1 MDDLLLHNPAVAA
14 LAIQVEPLK
23 RDRLDLQRLIGRYGA
38 GATLGQALATARRE
52 VEQISAQYREIK
64 ARGETL

>member
-14 LAIQVEPLK
+14 LAIQVAPLK
-23 RDRLDLQRLIGRYGA
+23 RDRLDLQRLIGRYGE
-38 GATLGQALATARRE
+38 GTTLGQALATARRE
-52 VEQISAQYREIK
+52 IEAASQEYREIK